1 MFKNYIR
8 IAWRNLVKRKVF
20 TAINILGL
28 AIGFGSSVLIY
39 LFLSYHLSF
48 DNFHAN
54 SDRIYRMV
62 TEEHRDFVGYD
73 PSVPPAF
80 AKTFREDYDYAEKV
94 AKIVFQDGF
103 VLDSEKNGE
112 VDKFKQS
119 VAFVEEDFFK
129 IFNYP
134 LLDGSNNVSLSAPNT
149 AIITENIAQKMY
161 GKTAVVGETFILEND
176 KAIQITG
183 VLKNLP
189 KTTFLN
195 TEVFISFQN
204 LKDFFE
210 FAATENWNGITTN
223 LECFSLLKPNQNIDH
238 IETALLELPK
248 KHRPKTKNKHIYKLQ
263 PLSIMHFDPLYGG
276 LDPVLLWVFGI
287 IGLFLVVIACI
298 NFINISTAQA
308 FYRSKEIG
316 VRKVLGSFKHHLF
329 WQFLSE
335 TFVISLFAILIG
347 LGLAILFLPSF
358 NDLFQIELSI
368 AHLLNIRFLGFLILV
383 LSLVSFLSGSY
394 PGILMSR
401 IVPVL
406 ALKGKLSHNDTGGN
420 TTRKILV
427 VAQFAISITLIAAT
441 LIISRQIDYAINTDL
456 GFDKESIVMVDIP
469 EEIEPVQLQGLK
481 ERFNQIPG
489 VQSTTACLSSPGGAD
504 SNWGTNLKYHNRP
517 EREEFNIGIKAGD
530 VDFINTFEIPLV
542 AGRNFFK
549 NDSLS
554 EVLVNE
560 KLAQKL
566 GLASSEELLGK
577 KIDANGGGV
586 KATIVGVVK
595 DFHSSDFTEDIIP
608 IFIGAKN
615 NWYSE
620 LAFKINM
627 HDTKSTLNQIEKVWT
642 DAFSNY
648 IYEYHFLDERVAQQY
663 EAEQRYLSL
672 SKVFSALAILIG
684 CLGLYG
690 LILFFVGQRTKEIG
704 IRKVLG
710 SNVGN
715 ILALFT
721 ADFFKL
727 ILIAGVFATPIAWY
741 LMEQWLQGY
750 TYRTEIHWWVFAF
763 AILSIMVITLLTI
776 SYQTLKVAVASP
788 VKSLRTE

>member
-1 MFKNYIR
+1 MFRNYIR
-8 IAWRNLVKRKVF
+8 IAWRNLLKRKVF
-20 TAINILGL
+20 TAINVLGL

-62 TEEHRDFVGYD
+62 TEEHRDLVEYD

-80 AKTFREDYDYAEKV
+80 AKTFREDYQYAEKV
-94 AKIVFQDGF
+94 AKIVTQHGF
-103 VLDSEKNGE
+103 VLHSERNGE
-112 VDKFKQS
+112 VDKFKQN
-119 VAFVEEDFFK
+119 VAFVEEDFFQ

-134 LLDGSNNVSLSAPNT
+134 LLNGSNEVSLSAPNT
-149 AIITENIAQKMY
+149 AIITEALAQKMY
-161 GKTAVVGETFILEND
+161 GSAEVVGKNFVLEND
-176 KAIQITG
+176 KTIQITG
-183 VLKNLP
+183 VLKNIP
-189 KTTFLN
+189 KTSFLK

-204 LKDFFE
+204 LEDFFE

-223 LECFSLLKPNQNIDH
+223 LQCFSLLKPNQNIDH

-248 KHRPKTKNKHIYKLQ
+248 KHRAKTKNKHVYRLQ

-276 LDPVLLWVFGI
+276 LNPVLLWVFGI
-287 IGLFLVVIACI
+287 IGLFLIVIACI

-316 VRKVLGSFKHHLF
+316 VRKVLGSFKQHLF

-347 LGLAILFLPSF
+347 VGLAVLFLPSF
-358 NDLFQIELSI
+358 NDLFQIELSVY
-368 AHLLNIRFLGFLILV
+368 HLLNIRFFAFLILV
-383 LSLVSFLSGSY
+383 LGIVSFLSGSY

-420 TTRKILV
+420 TTRKVLV

-441 LIISRQIDYAINTDL
+441 LIISRQIDYAVNTDL
-456 GFDKESIVMVDIP
+456 GFNKESVVMVDIP
-469 EEIEPVQLQGLK
+469 EDMEPLQLQGLK
-481 ERFNQIPG
+481 DRFNQISG
-489 VQSTTACLSSPGGAD
+489 VQSTSACLSSPGGAD
-504 SNWGTNLKYHNRP
+504 SSWGTSIKFHNRP
-517 EREEFNIGIKAGD
+517 EPEEFSIELKAGD
-530 VDFINTFEIPLV
+530 IDFINTFDIPLI

-560 KLAQKL
+560 RFAQKL

-577 KIDANGGGV
+577 KIEASGGSV

-595 DFHSSDFTEDIIP
+595 NFHDADFTQEISP
-608 IFIGAKN
+608 IFIGANN
-615 NWYSE
+615 NWYNE

-627 HDTKSTLNQIEKVWT
+627 HNTKSTLAQIEQVWT
-642 DAFSNY
+642 DTFSDY
-648 IYEYHFLDERVAQQY
+648 VYEYHFLDERVAEQY
-663 EAEQRYLSL
+663 ESEQRYLSL
-672 SKVFSALAILIG
+672 SKVFSGLAILIG

-690 LILFFVGQRTKEIG
+690 LILFFVGLRTKEIG

-710 SNVGN
+710 SNVAN

-741 LMEQWLQGY
+741 LMEQWLQSY

-763 AILSIMVITLLTI
+763 AILSIMIITLLTI